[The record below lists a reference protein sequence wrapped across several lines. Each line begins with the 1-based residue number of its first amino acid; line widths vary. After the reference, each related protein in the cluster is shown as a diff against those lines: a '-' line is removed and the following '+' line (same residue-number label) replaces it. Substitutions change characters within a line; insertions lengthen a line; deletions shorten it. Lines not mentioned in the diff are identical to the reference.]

1 MTVRIE
7 FFGMARHYAGIDSL
21 EVDAETIQN
30 ALQSAS
36 QICPSFANA
45 CLTDDRLSDGYLMN
59 HNGKQFTSSLETPLA
74 PGDSLL
80 ILSSDMGG

>member
-7 FFGMARHYAGIDSL
+7 FFGMARHYAGIESID
-21 EVDAETIQN
+21 VDAKTIQN
-30 ALQSAS
+30 ALQSAG

-45 CLTDDRLSDGYLMN
+45 CLSDNRLSDGYLMN
-59 HNGKQFTSSLETPLA
+59 HNGQHFTSSMETPLE